1 MSLTYYDARGASLH
15 TKRPMRIYGVGLTL
29 TTSLLLL
36 TAGCTTTIPQYVRG
50 AVAARATKP
59 IPPGATYRI
68 LRTQV
73 ASPNE
78 RGLSTKLDSVLRG
91 FGLRP
96 AEGAEA
102 QLEIN
107 LVHTTSARGD
117 FWSES
122 NALFD
127 ASDSRRRRFAVEV
140 ARAEGD
146 GRAHQVLWRGEL
158 QSDSANRDVSMLVDS
173 FLRLVL
179 SSFNRDRVPTAFSFR
194 IDSAGVAEHKTA
206 QVPLARHTARTTAEE
221 EVESVAE
228 TAEPVAQTAESGVRR
243 GREPM
248 TMFGALFGTKS
259 RGAPVAISRPAPET
273 PPVLPKPQSAVAT
286 VPVEPTREPA
296 TPAAPPQRAVPTSSA
311 VSHEEITPRPD
322 RSEPVVV
329 EEETP
334 VLEFSD
340 VGPTWHDAVEACDE
354 LATGQDVDCSIF
366 VEVHSATPHLELSYL
381 DASRAKQVWT
391 GNAPNAAGVFCVTA
405 ARHGLYGK
413 AVILIR
419 SGNASETKKCKEV
432 SR

>member
-1 MSLTYYDARGASLH
+1 MSMTYYCARGASLH
-15 TKRPMRIYGVGLTL
+15 TKWRIRIYAVALTL
-29 TTSLLLL
+29 TTSLSLL
-36 TAGCTTTIPQYVRG
+36 TSGCTTTVPQYVRG
-50 AVAARATKP
+50 DVAARATEP
-59 IPPGATYRI
+59 IPPGSTYRI
-68 LRTQV
+68 RRAQV

-117 FWSES
+117 FWSEN
-122 NALFD
+122 NAIFD

-146 GRAHQVLWRGEL
+146 GRARQVLWRGEL
-158 QSDSANRDVSMLVDS
+158 QSDGADRDVSMLVDS

-179 SSFNRDRVPTAFSFR
+179 SSFNRDRAPTAFSFR
-194 IDSAGVAEHKTA
+194 IDSAGVAEHKKA
-206 QVPLARHTARTTAEE
+206 PVPLERDTAATTVEE
-221 EVESVAE
+221 EVESVSEA
-228 TAEPVAQTAESGVRR
+228 TEPVAKTADSGIRR

-248 TMFGALFGTKS
+248 TMFGALFGTKARS
-259 RGAPVAISRPAPET
+259 APVAISRPAPKT
-273 PPVLPKPQSAVAT
+273 PAALPKPQSALAT
-286 VPVEPTREPA
+286 APAEPTQEAA

-311 VSHEEITPRPD
+311 VPHEEDTPRQTPP
-322 RSEPVVV
+322 EAVVV

-334 VLEFSD
+334 APEFTD
-340 VGPTWHDAVEACDE
+340 VGPTWQDAVEACDE
-354 LATGQDVDCSIF
+354 LATGQDVTCSIF

-381 DASRAKQVWT
+381 DANRAEQSWS
-391 GNAPNAAGVFCVTA
+391 GNAPSAAGVFCVTA